1 MSATRLTAAPSGV
14 PLRLRLK
21 AWWNGC
27 DVVMHRRH
35 RATPDANATPAR
47 RVIGARDPARP
58 WETPRV
64 QLAQLLW
71 GAGFSHPGGPEEVL
85 HLAKPFGLD
94 PAMTVL
100 DLTAGLGGGPRALAE
115 SFGVW
120 VTGLEQDKEFAEAGR
135 ELSRL
140 GGYAKKANIAAFA
153 PASVELRPSS
163 IDCVMCRQLFHGV
176 PDKPRLLR
184 TIYQALKPRGQLL
197 FTDFMLA
204 EPGRED
210 SEAVRA
216 WIASEPMPVA
226 AWTVEECAR
235 ALACEKLDVRI
246 TEDIT
251 APFRRMV
258 IGAWA
263 DLIAGAAD
271 ATLTD
276 EFKQCMVTELERW
289 ARRIAAFDSGDLRV
303 YRVYARK
310 PADTKLLS
318 DW

>member
-1 MSATRLTAAPSGV
+1 MSVSRVTEPSV

-27 DVVMHRRH
+27 DVILRRQH
-35 RATPDANATPAR
+35 RAAPAPSETPAR
-47 RVIGARDPARP
+47 RIIGARDLKRS

-71 GAGFSHPGGPEEVL
+71 GPGFSHPGGAEEAL

-100 DLTAGLGGGPRALAE
+100 DLSAGLGGGARALAE
-115 SFGVW
+115 TFGVW

-140 GGYAKKANIAAFA
+140 AGYAKKANIAAFA
-153 PASVELRPSS
+153 PASFELRPSS
-163 IDCVMCRQLFHGV
+163 IDCVTCRQFFHTV
-176 PDKPRLLR
+176 SDKPRLLR
-184 TIYQALKPRGQLL
+184 VIHQALKPRGQLL

-204 EPGRED
+204 GPDRAE
-210 SEAVRA
+210 SEAIRA
-216 WIASEPMPVA
+216 WIASEPAPVA
-226 AWTVEECAR
+226 PWAVEECTR
-235 ALACEKLDVRI
+235 ALAGEKLDVRI

-251 APFRRMV
+251 TPFRRMV

-271 ATLTD
+271 AALTD
-276 EFKQCMVTELERW
+276 EFKQCMVEELERW
-289 ARRIAAFDSGDLRV
+289 ARRVAAFDSGDLKV
-303 YRVYARK
+303 YRIYVRK